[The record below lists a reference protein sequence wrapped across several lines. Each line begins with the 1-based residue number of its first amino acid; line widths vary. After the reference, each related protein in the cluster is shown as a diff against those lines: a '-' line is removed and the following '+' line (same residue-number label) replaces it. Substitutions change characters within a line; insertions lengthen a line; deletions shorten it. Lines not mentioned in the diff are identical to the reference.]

1 MRAAFAKHW
10 PAYVFEAFGLGAF
23 MVSACVFAALLE
35 HPHSP
40 VRTALDDALIR
51 RTLMGVAM
59 GLTAVALIYS
69 PWGRRSGAHI
79 NPAVTLTFLRLGRV
93 ERHDAFAYV
102 VAQCLGAVLGVA
114 ACAAAGLPLAHES
127 VNFVVTQP
135 GRQGVAIAACAEFAI
150 SFLLMAV
157 VLSASASPRLE
168 RWTGVLAGVC
178 VALFIAVEAP
188 LSGMSMNPARTL
200 GSALPSGQ
208 WRAWW
213 IYVLAP
219 LGGMLAAAEL
229 HTRVARRPIR
239 CAKLRHCEL
248 VPCIFCGRKPL
259 DPSPSLP

>member
-1 MRAAFAKHW
+1 MRDALAKHW
-10 PAYVFEAFGLGAF
+10 PEYLIEAFGLGVF

-35 HPHSP
+35 HPGSP
-40 VRTALDDALIR
+40 VRSALDNAFAR
-51 RTLMGVAM
+51 RALMGVAM

-102 VAQCLGAVLGVA
+102 VAQCVGAVLGVA
-114 ACAAAGLPLAHES
+114 TCAAAGLPLAHES
-127 VNFVVTQP
+127 VNYVVTQP
-135 GRQGVAIAACAEFAI
+135 GARGVAAAALAEFAI

-157 VLSASASPRLE
+157 VLSASTAPRLE
-168 RWTGVLAGVC
+168 RWTGAFAGLC
-178 VALFIAVEAP
+178 VALFIAFEAP

-219 LGGMLAAAEL
+219 LAGMLTAAEL
-229 HTRVARRPIR
+229 HTRLVKRPDR

-259 DPSPSLP
+259 DPTPSPP